1 MASTHS
7 QEPPTFVAKCSYWQR
22 GGLNTLTNQWLCLC
36 EVLGAADAAHTPCDF
51 AIFTAVFVTA

>member
-22 GGLNTLTNQWLCLC
+22 GGLNTLTTSGCAFVRCSLL
-36 EVLGAADAAHTPCDF
+36 LTRAHTPCDF